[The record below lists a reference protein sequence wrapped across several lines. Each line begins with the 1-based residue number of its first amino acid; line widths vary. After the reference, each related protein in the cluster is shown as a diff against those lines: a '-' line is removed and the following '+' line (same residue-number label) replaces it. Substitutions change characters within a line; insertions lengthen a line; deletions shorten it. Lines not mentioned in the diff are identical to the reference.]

1 MEEHFTQDRVR
12 RPFLEKFKAEQKTE
26 KVQLEEKLQVRVKP
40 SYPEE
45 FAWNGPVDVFGAS
58 TYVLP

>member
-26 KVQLEEKLQVRVKP
+26 KVQLEEKLQVREKP
-40 SYPEE
+40 S
-45 FAWNGPVDVFGAS
+45 
-58 TYVLP
+58 